1 MKHDVQDREEEM
13 RMEREQLN
21 AGWES
26 GADEGQL
33 DPDIWNDWDDPD
45 EWDEE

>member
-1 MKHDVQDREEEM
+1 MKHDVQDREQEM
-13 RMEREQLN
+13 QLEREQLN

-26 GADEGQL
+26 GADEDTSWQL
-33 DPDIWNDWDDPD
+33 DPDIWNDPD